1 MIKQKQ
7 TVGGKRE
14 GAGRPKGEKKKAL
27 GIRVP
32 ERLHAQLTDLIRKQL
47 NSLK

>member
-1 MIKQKQ
+1 MKKSNL
-7 TVGGKRE
+7 GGKRI

-32 ERLHAQLTDLIRKQL
+32 ERLHAQLTELIRKQL
-47 NSLK
+47 IMLK